1 MFEGVRLTHPDR
13 ILYPGI
19 ALTKLNV
26 ARYYT
31 AVGKWALPHLSH
43 RLLTLVRATAVGK
56 TFYQKHVGPEAL
68 DAIRRFELD
77 DGDGSKIY
85 PYIENLPGLVA
96 LVQMDVV
103 EIHPWGSTINQI
115 DNPDRVTFDL
125 DPDEGLPWQRVTE
138 AAVQLREALFG
149 IGLKS
154 FAKTTGGKGLHVVVP
169 LVPKLGGTRS
179 GLSPN
184 RWRTVSS
191 RNARKTSPRIWR
203 RQRGVAVYI
212 LIICATA
219 GVPQQSAPI
228 PPAPASPPQS
238 RPRYYG
244 TRSKMASAPT
254 ASRST
259 PSHSAWPDLTQIRGQ
274 ISENSASHSV
284 QRYAGASGFDDGAVA
299 MWAISRSRPRRSA
312 AIVGSS
318 VSAFDGPSA
327 IAATGV
333 PVFKN
338 AFTNATAAGIIP
350 SLSGLITPPGSSKA
364 PNFVAGLIRASARQA
379 ACGPNP

>member
-1 MFEGVRLTHPDR
+1 LTHPDR
-13 ILYPGI
+13 ILYPGT

-31 AVGKWALPHLSH
+31 AVAKWALPHLFH

-56 TFYQKHVGPEAL
+56 TFYQKHIGPEAP
-68 DAIRRFELD
+68 DAIRRFKLD

-125 DPDEGLPWQRVTE
+125 DPDDGLPWQRVTE
-138 AAVQLREALFG
+138 AAVQLREALFW

-169 LVPKLGGTRS
+169 LVPKLGWDEVRAFAKSVADSFAAQRPQDFTANMAKTARRGRIYIDY
-179 GLSPN
+179 LRN
-184 RWRTVSS
+184 S
-191 RNARKTSPRIWR
+191 R
-203 RQRGVAVYI
+203 G
-212 LIICATA
+212 ATA
-219 GVPQQSAPI
+219 VGAYT
-228 PPAPASPPQS
+228 PAPASAPQS
-238 RPRYYG
+238 RPHYYG
-244 TRSKMASAPT
+244 TRSKMASAPR

-259 PSHSAWPDLTQIRGQ
+259 PSHSGWPDLTQIRGQ

-284 QRYAGASGFDDGAVA
+284 QRYAGASGLDDGAIA
-299 MWAISRSRPRRSA
+299 MWSIPRSRPRRSA
-312 AIVGSS
+312 AI
-318 VSAFDGPSA
+318 AEAQWTPS
-327 IAATGV
+327 TDQ
-333 PVFKN
+333 
-338 AFTNATAAGIIP
+338 
-350 SLSGLITPPGSSKA
+350 
-364 PNFVAGLIRASARQA
+364 VAS
-379 ACGPNP
+379 P